1 MVEGITLA
9 QLRTMAKQ
17 AGLKLSDEELEQ
29 LVPGVNRSRKQ
40 LSELRELVTDNLEP
54 AGTFV
59 VAKTEKGR

>member
-1 MVEGITLA
+1 
-9 QLRTMAKQ
+9 
-17 AGLKLSDEELEQ
+17 LSDEELEQ

-59 VAKTEKGR
+59 VAKTGKGR

>member
-1 MVEGITLA
+1 MVKRITLA

-59 VAKTEKGR
+59 VAKTAKGR

>member
-59 VAKTEKGR
+59 VAKTGKGR